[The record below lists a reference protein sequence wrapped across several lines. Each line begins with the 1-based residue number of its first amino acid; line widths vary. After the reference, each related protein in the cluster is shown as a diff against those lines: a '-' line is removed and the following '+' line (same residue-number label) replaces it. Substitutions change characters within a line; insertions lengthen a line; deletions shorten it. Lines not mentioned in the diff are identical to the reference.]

1 MEKPFCGVSCR
12 PEEIWAGRDAALMA
26 KAGLGVVNAVLSA
39 ATAPAALGRL
49 LEKVQEQGLRA
60 LVTLPEG
67 DCPKKLLETAAGSD
81 AVIGFRLACEAQRPA
96 LTPLL
101 GPGRSALCLPDAAS
115 LDGADIAL
123 HAAAARAR
131 GEAVAFGVPVCGS
144 LGELLS
150 PGRLTLT
157 ALTHIADGSR
167 GVIFERFHSE
177 TGGAYAPGLLGWDR
191 KPGEIYGECQRAAG
205 ELLRLSDR
213 LAGLRKRVRAAL
225 LLSRPS
231 RALWDAL
238 YGQGSYEQHL
248 RALAGSLY
256 RLNVEY
262 DLLWDDAPVPEGYD
276 LVAAPALCAVSDG
289 LLEALCAFVER
300 GGGLIAGGRTGFADE
315 KLTPR
320 TRTKTLT
327 KLLGFTPLG
336 TVEARDASLRSR
348 TVTLPEGA
356 ALTGLTELL
365 RPAGASVLVKAAH
378 PERGELPAVTV
389 NACGKGKC
397 AYLAGPLPPE
407 ALDQTLDA
415 LLRALRI
422 PLPGIRAP
430 LILRRART
438 PEGRDLI
445 FFLNHSPHPHSLPF
459 GGDLPPW
466 GYQVRENG
474 KIL

>member
-12 PEEIWAGRDAALMA
+12 PEETRAGRDTALMA
-26 KAGLGVVNAVLSA
+26 KAGFAVVNAVLSA
-39 ATAPAALGRL
+39 GTSPAALGRL
-49 LEKVQEQGLRA
+49 LTKAREQGLKA

-67 DCPKKLLETAAGSD
+67 GCPGRLLETAANSD
-81 AVIGFRLACEAQRPA
+81 TVVGFRLAREEQREAVTA
-96 LTPLL
+96 LM
-101 GPGRSALCLPDAAS
+101 GPGRFALCPPDAKS
-115 LDGADIAL
+115 LDGADMAL
-123 HAAAARAR
+123 YGAAARAR
-131 GEAVAFGVPVCGS
+131 GEAVAFGVPVCGAQ
-144 LGELLS
+144 GELVS
-150 PGRLTLT
+150 PGRLTLA

-177 TGGAYAPGLLGWDR
+177 TGGSYAPGLLGWDH
-191 KPGEIYGECQRAAG
+191 KPGEIYDECQRAAG

-213 LAGLRKRVRAAL
+213 LAGLRKRVRVAL

-231 RALWDAL
+231 RALCEAVF
-238 YGQGSYEQHL
+238 GEGSYERHL

-256 RLNVEY
+256 RLNAEY
-262 DLLWDDAPVPEGYD
+262 DLLWDDAPAPDRYD

-300 GGGLIAGGRTGFADE
+300 GGGLITGGRMGFADE

-320 TRTKTLT
+320 TGTKALA
-327 KLLGFTPLG
+327 KLLGFAPLG
-336 TVEARDASLRSR
+336 TVEARGAPLRSR

-356 ALTGLTELL
+356 ALTGLMELL
-365 RPAGASVLVKAAH
+365 RPAGAAVLVKAAH

-389 NACGKGKC
+389 NARGQGKC

-415 LLRALRI
+415 LLRASRI

-438 PEGRDLI
+438 REGRDLI
-445 FFLNHSPHPHSLPF
+445 FFLNHSPHPHPLPF
-459 GGDLPPW
+459 GGELPPW
-466 GYQVRENG
+466 GFQVRENG